1 MRRLHPKPMRP
12 LRDKAMHMVA
22 HLSLTLALTLALGIT
37 PSLSNEWGHDEW
49 GQTPSLALSVEN
61 AVFLALERNRALAV
75 EMLQPQITGT
85 FAAIERAAFDPRLF
99 AEFTRSE
106 EESVRQFDQV
116 DVPDEVVINERDQTQ
131 LGLRQTLPTGTEIEL
146 ILRTQRTES
155 TRTREQFTARGGL
168 SLTQAL
174 LRGAGLG
181 TNLARLRQARLDTQA
196 SEYEFRGFV
205 ENLVAD
211 VEATYWDY
219 VLASERVRI
228 FEQALEVAIQQLY
241 ETRQRI
247 AVGQRPETEETSALA
262 EEALRRQGL
271 INARAERAR
280 ARMRLLQLVNA
291 TDMGW
296 ETPITP
302 LDEAQGELPSIE
314 PVEAYLALAAELRPA
329 LNEARLRVARGDL
342 EVVRTRNGLLPRLD
356 LFITLG
362 QSGYADS
369 FSQAWRE
376 TDGPGY
382 DYSVGLRLEVP
393 IGNRAARAEAS
404 RARLSREQAQEAL
417 GNLEQLSALDVQ
429 QAWLEAQ
436 RTREQIRATRLTRE
450 LQAEVLRT
458 EQVRFR
464 VGSGTALAVS
474 RAERDLLESQLDE
487 VEAVIRYRQ
496 AVIELYRQSGS
507 LLLHR
512 GIDAPGPIAFDS

>member
-1 MRRLHPKPMRP
+1 MRQ
-12 LRDKAMHMVA
+12 LRDKAMRTAA
-22 HLSLTLALTLALGIT
+22 HLGLALGLTLAMGIA
-37 PSLSNEWGHDEW
+37 PSLSDEW
-49 GQTPSLALSVEN
+49 GQTPSVSSLALSVED
-61 AVFLALERNRALAV
+61 AVFMALERNRALAV

-85 FAAIERAAFDPRLF
+85 FAAIERAAFDPVIFGELRVG
-99 AEFTRSE
+99 ETE
-106 EESVRQFDQV
+106 ELRQFDQAALEQTFV
-116 DVPDEVVINERDQTQ
+116 RSERDELQ
-131 LGLRQTLPTGTEIEL
+131 LGLRQTLPTGTELEL
-146 ILRTQRTES
+146 VFRTQRS
-155 TRTREQFTARGGL
+155 DSSLPRIDEQFSARGGL

-174 LRGAGLG
+174 LQGAGLG
-181 TNLARLRQARLDTQA
+181 TNLARLRQARLDTEA

-228 FEQALEVAIQQLY
+228 FEQALEVASQQLT

-262 EEALRRQGL
+262 EEALRLQGL

-314 PVEAYLALAAELRPA
+314 PVDAYLALAAELRPA

-512 GIDAPGPIAFDS
+512 GIDAPGPIGFDS